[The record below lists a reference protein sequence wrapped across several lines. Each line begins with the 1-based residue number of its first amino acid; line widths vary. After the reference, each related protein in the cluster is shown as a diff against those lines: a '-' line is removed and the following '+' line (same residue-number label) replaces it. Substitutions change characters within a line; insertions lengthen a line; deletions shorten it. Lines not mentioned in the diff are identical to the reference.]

1 MDITQFVSQEVL
13 TLTMALFGLTGL
25 RLVLGVYSALKD
37 GTFVLSSV
45 GAFIRSQVLGRV
57 FPILTVAY
65 FADASDQAALTAT
78 AAALGA
84 AYVAETIG
92 AIQEAVSAAAKVE
105 VAEKTIR
112 SLEVGNPVPQD

>member
-1 MDITQFVSQEVL
+1 MDLTQFVSQEVL
-13 TLTMALFGLTGL
+13 ALTMSLFGLTAV
-25 RLVLGVYSALKD
+25 RFILGAYAALKD
-37 GTFVLSSV
+37 GTFVLSAV
-45 GAFIRSQVLGRV
+45 GAFIRSQVLGRI

-65 FADASDQAALTAT
+65 FADASDQVALMGT

-92 AIQEAVSAAAKVE
+92 AIQEALSATAQEV

-112 SLEVGNPVPQD
+112 GEQTGNPVPQD